1 MNTSVS
7 AAEKPSVL
15 SVSSPP
21 QTRRALPGWA
31 VDRIR
36 TGVPGNELRAHG
48 GSRAV
53 YGALVST
60 AMSAIQ
66 AGHDWCEWHAAVTSA
81 ESRLGQ
87 QARLDNRRRDIGRAR
102 QLKSLESAWNR
113 AESRIAD
120 SPAFTSDEVR
130 RRARGLLDRSDM
142 KPWTATSS
150 EADRLVYRHAVAEA
164 EQRGHTRPVLPIR
177 GISEATGV
185 PSRTAARSLHRL
197 TVAGLLRL
205 HRRGR
210 RSAGTSRRAGIYV
223 VVELT
228 LPNRPLPVNGPYVP
242 LRQNLMCHPEA
253 GPVPLPEETPDA

>member
-1 MNTSVS
+1 MIVTTQAANTS
-7 AAEKPSVL
+7 AHTA
-15 SVSSPP
+15 
-21 QTRRALPGWA
+21 RRALPGWA

-36 TGVPGNELRAHG
+36 TGVPSNELRAHG
-48 GSRAV
+48 GSKAV

-66 AGHDWCEWHAAVTSA
+66 AGHDWCEWHAALTSA

-102 QLKSLESAWNR
+102 QLKSLESAWGR
-113 AESRIAD
+113 AESRIAE

-142 KPWTATSS
+142 KPWTATRSD
-150 EADRLVYRHAVAEA
+150 ADRLVYRHAVAEA

-185 PSRTAARSLHRL
+185 PSRTAARSLQRL

-205 HRRGR
+205 HRSGR

-242 LRQNLMCHPEA
+242 LRQDLMCHPET
-253 GPVPLPEETPDA
+253 GCVPLPEETSRA